1 MVPGLRSEGA
11 RSPVYNSEDE
21 EFSIE
26 MHHGG
31 FFMGNGVNRAYVD
44 GRVSWFDHCES
55 DSWSLLWVDDFIE
68 ELGYEKS
75 DNTKIYWLLHGKQ
88 LSDGLRRVKCD
99 ADTNSI
105 VALVPRV

>member
-1 MVPGLRSEGA
+1 MNNYLYTTYVD
-11 RSPVYNSEDE
+11 YEDE

-75 DNTKIYWLLHGKQ
+75 DNTKIY
-88 LSDGLRRVKCD
+88 
-99 ADTNSI
+99 
-105 VALVPRV
+105 